1 MLLEACVDET
11 RRLGP
16 ATLKLTVDEENEA
29 AIQLYR
35 KMGSE
40 ETSRNEKHQTRIY
53 SADVR
58 EPTLSTSE

>member
-11 RRLGP
+11 RQLGL

-29 AIQLYR
+29 AIRLYR
-35 KMGSE
+35 KMGFE
-40 ETSRNEKHQTRIY
+40 ERSRNEKHQTRIY

-58 EPTLSTSE
+58 EQTLST